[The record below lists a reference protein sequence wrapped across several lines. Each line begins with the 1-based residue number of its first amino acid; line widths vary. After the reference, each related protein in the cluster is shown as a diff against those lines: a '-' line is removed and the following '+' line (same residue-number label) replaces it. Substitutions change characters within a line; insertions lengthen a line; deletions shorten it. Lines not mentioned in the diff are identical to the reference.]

1 MEDRVIWSASR
12 EKGPDDVTRDFEK
25 FAFENNCSKWREIW
39 VTRAGCSVNG
49 GNVCSKGFG
58 MPKKQSD
65 VPFRTL
71 VLIFSF
77 IDRRSMVY
85 FITNFVD

>member
-1 MEDRVIWSASR
+1 MSTLHCMLKNYIWAASR
-12 EKGPDDVTRDFEK
+12 EKGPDDMTRDFEK

-49 GNVCSKGFG
+49 ENFRSKGFG

-65 VPFRTL
+65 VPFR
-71 VLIFSF
+71 S
-77 IDRRSMVY
+77 
-85 FITNFVD
+85 